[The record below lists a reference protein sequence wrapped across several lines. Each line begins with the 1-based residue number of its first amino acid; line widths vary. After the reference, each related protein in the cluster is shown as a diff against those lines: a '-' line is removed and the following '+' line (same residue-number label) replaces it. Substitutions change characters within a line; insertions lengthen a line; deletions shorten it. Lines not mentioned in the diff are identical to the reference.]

1 MAKVRIIPA
10 QVKQG
15 NRNRQV
21 EEADIK
27 LKVAAYCRVST
38 LYEDQASS
46 YETQVAHYKEF
57 INKNPKWELAG
68 IYADDGISGTDTK
81 KRNQFNQMI
90 DDAKQGKIDL
100 IVTKSI
106 SRFAR
111 NTIDCLQYIRELK
124 ELHVAVFFEKENIN
138 TMDAKGEVLITI
150 MASLAQQESESIS
163 RNIKIGLQYRYQRG
177 QVIVNTA
184 RFLGYDKDN
193 DGNLVINPEQ
203 AKVVKRIFY
212 ECLTGK
218 SAIEIARELTKEGI
232 KNGIGRTQWHS
243 SGIIKILHNEKYIGD
258 ALLQKTYTVDF
269 LTKKRIKNDGQV
281 PQYYVENNHPA
292 IISRATFYQVQ
303 KLLDMRREG
312 FTTEGGHHHG
322 YTNAY
327 CFSSIVY
334 CGRCKDIYT
343 RCVWYRPRIGEVEK
357 VYVWRC
363 YSRLHWNHKGK
374 RCMGRTITEADLEE
388 ASLKAMNELI
398 QQHQLADKQIAAN
411 ILKVTQGS
419 AGPSLDELDQQLED
433 QQLLL
438 LNMSTHN
445 KNVEQLTEQVQA
457 LRKQREQLIQQE
469 IDHDIKRSNLKN
481 IQSFFQTYQGGL
493 IKFDKKLVRL
503 LIEKITI
510 YKSKIE
516 FTFKDGE
523 VITVK
528 M

>member
-124 ELHVAVFFEKENIN
+124 EIHVAVFFEKENIN

-184 RFLGYDKDN
+184 RFLGYDKDD

-212 ECLTGK
+212 ECLMGK

-243 SGIIKILHNEKYIGD
+243 SGIIKILRNEKYIGD

-269 LTKKRIKNDGQV
+269 LTKKRVKNDGQV

-292 IISRATFYQVQ
+292 IISRGLPST
-303 KLLDMRREG
+303 KSR
-312 FTTEGGHHHG
+312 
-322 YTNAY
+322 
-327 CFSSIVY
+327 SSWI
-334 CGRCKDIYT
+334 CAER
-343 RCVWYRPRIGEVEK
+343 
-357 VYVWRC
+357 
-363 YSRLHWNHKGK
+363 
-374 RCMGRTITEADLEE
+374 
-388 ASLKAMNELI
+388 AS
-398 QQHQLADKQIAAN
+398 Q
-411 ILKVTQGS
+411 LKVVITTAILTPIAFPRLSTVVAARTSTPGAFGIDQGLARS
-419 AGPSLDELDQQLED
+419 KRSTSGAAIPVFTGITKENAAWVG
-433 QQLLL
+433 QLLKP
-438 LNMSTHN
+438 T
-445 KNVEQLTEQVQA
+445 
-457 LRKQREQLIQQE
+457 
-469 IDHDIKRSNLKN
+469 
-481 IQSFFQTYQGGL
+481 
-493 IKFDKKLVRL
+493 
-503 LIEKITI
+503 
-510 YKSKIE
+510 
-516 FTFKDGE
+516 
-523 VITVK
+523 
-528 M
+528 

>member
-1 MAKVRIIPA
+1 M
-10 QVKQG
+10 
-15 NRNRQV
+15 
-21 EEADIK
+21 
-27 LKVAAYCRVST
+27 
-38 LYEDQASS
+38 
-46 YETQVAHYKEF
+46 
-57 INKNPKWELAG
+57 
-68 IYADDGISGTDTK
+68 
-81 KRNQFNQMI
+81 
-90 DDAKQGKIDL
+90 
-100 IVTKSI
+100 
-106 SRFAR
+106 
-111 NTIDCLQYIRELK
+111 
-124 ELHVAVFFEKENIN
+124 AVFFEKENIN

-184 RFLGYDKDN
+184 RFLGYDKDY

-212 ECLTGK
+212 EWLTGK
-218 SAIEIARELTKEGI
+218 SAIEIARELTKEGL
-232 KNGIGRTQWHS
+232 KNGIGWTKCHS
-243 SGIIKILHNEKYIGD
+243 SGIIKILRNEKYIGD

-269 LTKKRIKNDGQV
+269 LTKKRVKNDGQV

-303 KLLDMRREG
+303 KILDMRREG

-327 CFSSIVY
+327 CFSSIVF
-334 CGRCKDIYT
+334 CSRCKDIYT

-357 VYVWRC
+357 VNVWRC

-411 ILKVTQGS
+411 ILKVTKGTT
-419 AGPSLDELDQQLED
+419 GPSLDDLDQQLED

-438 LNMSTHN
+438 LSMSTHN

-481 IQSFFQTYQGGL
+481 IQSFFQTYQGGFT
-493 IKFDKKLVRL
+493 KFDEKLVRL

-510 YKSKIE
+510 FKSKIE

-523 VITVK
+523 VITIK
-528 M
+528 A